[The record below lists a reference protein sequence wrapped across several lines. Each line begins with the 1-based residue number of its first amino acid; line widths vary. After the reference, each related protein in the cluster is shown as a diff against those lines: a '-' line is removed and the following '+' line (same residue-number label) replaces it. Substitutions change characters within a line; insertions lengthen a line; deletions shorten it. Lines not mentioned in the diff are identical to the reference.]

1 MFRKIV
7 DGLAVASFVLS
18 ASLVGGTVAGYFWLK
33 GNQDQL
39 IDQVVKKVAGN
50 LPIPKMGGAMPLGG
64 GSSKSKLPF

>member
-1 MFRKIV
+1 MRKIL
-7 DGLAVASFVLS
+7 DGIAVASFAGFLLI
-18 ASLVGGTVAGYFWLK
+18 AGGGAYGYFWLK

-39 IDQVVKKVAGN
+39 VDQIVKKVAGD

>member
-1 MFRKIV
+1 MRRTIV

-18 ASLVGGTVAGYFWLK
+18 ASLVGGTVAGYAWLK

-50 LPIPKMGGAMPLGG
+50 LKIPSMTGGASSLGG
-64 GSSKSKLPF
+64 KKKLPF

>member
-7 DGLAVASFVLS
+7 DGLAIASFAGFLLI
-18 ASLVGGTVAGYFWLK
+18 ASGGAYSYFWLK

-50 LPIPKMGGAMPLGG
+50 LPIPKIG
-64 GSSKSKLPF
+64 GSTGPALPMKGKLPF